1 MVSTIK
7 DVAKLAGVSVSTV
20 SRVLNRSGYIS
31 VATCEKVYDAVRQ
44 LDYKPNSIAQSL
56 KKNSSHTIGL
66 VVTDITNPYFAAIA
80 KGAESYFSQYG
91 YNLIICNT
99 NESPKKEK
107 IHLDMLFDRR
117 VDGILLCSTGQN
129 NAAIQSLL
137 KAEVKIILIDRTCPG
152 LTLDI
157 IKDNNE
163 YGAYELTKLLLK
175 RGHTKIAFLRGATGS
190 TASIEREKGWRD
202 ALKEEGLPAHDEWI
216 YTTGASGEKVREAI
230 ASILSLEERVRP
242 TALFA
247 CNSLIARQVM
257 MRLNELSIE
266 TPKQMA
272 LVCYG
277 LEEFKTLYR
286 PSVTCVVQHPDYV
299 GYLSAK
305 LMVERLEEDGEETP
319 KEIILAPDVFEGQST

>member
-31 VATCEKVYDAVRQ
+31 VATCEKVYDAVCQ

-175 RGHTKIAFLRGATGS
+175 RGYTKIAFLRGATGS

-257 MRLNELSIE
+257 MRLNERSIE

>member
-175 RGHTKIAFLRGATGS
+175 RGYTKIAFLRGATGS

-202 ALKEEGLPAHDEWI
+202 ALKVEGLPAHDEWI

>member
-31 VATCEKVYDAVRQ
+31 VSTCEKVYDAVRR

-80 KGAESYFSQYG
+80 KGAENYFSQYG

-117 VDGILLCSTGQN
+117 VDGILLCSTGEN
-129 NAAIQSLL
+129 NTAIQSLL
-137 KAEVKIILIDRTCPG
+137 KAEVKVILIDRTCPG

-163 YGAYELTKLLLK
+163 YGAYELTKLLLR
-175 RGHTKIAFLRGATGS
+175 RGHTRIAFLRGASGS

-202 ALKEEGLPAHDEWI
+202 AMKEEGLPVRDEWI
-216 YTTGASGEKVREAI
+216 YTTGASGDKVREAI
-230 ASILSLEERVRP
+230 ASLLSLEEGMRP

-305 LMVERLEEDGEETP
+305 LMVERLQEDGEETP

>member
-175 RGHTKIAFLRGATGS
+175 RGYTKIAFLRGATGS

>member
-175 RGHTKIAFLRGATGS
+175 RGHTMIAFLRGATGS

>member
-1 MVSTIK
+1 M
-7 DVAKLAGVSVSTV
+7 
-20 SRVLNRSGYIS
+20 
-31 VATCEKVYDAVRQ
+31 
-44 LDYKPNSIAQSL
+44 LD
-56 KKNSSHTIGL
+56 
-66 VVTDITNPYFAAIA
+66 
-80 KGAESYFSQYG
+80 
-91 YNLIICNT
+91 
-99 NESPKKEK
+99 
-107 IHLDMLFDRR
+107 R
-117 VDGILLCSTGQN
+117 QN

>member
-175 RGHTKIAFLRGATGS
+175 RGYTKIAFLRGATGS

-277 LEEFKTLYR
+277 LEEFKTLCV
-286 PSVTCVVQHPDYV
+286 PSKTSPVT
-299 GYLSAK
+299 AK
-305 LMVERLEEDGEETP
+305 GAAAE
-319 KEIILAPDVFEGQST
+319 